1 MISLSEN
8 KEDIAVSLASEH
20 EFLANY
26 AKFQEKINNNIYML
40 LRQLINEKIVC
51 SLEQSQELS
60 KNLSNLLECLDLSNE
75 CRQTIRWYAWC
86 FRISNSRK

>member
-8 KEDIAVSLASEH
+8 KEDIAVSVASER

-75 CRQTIRWYAWC
+75 CRQTIR
-86 FRISNSRK
+86 

>member
-8 KEDIAVSLASEH
+8 KEDIAFSLASER

-75 CRQTIRWYAWC
+75 CRQTIR
-86 FRISNSRK
+86 